1 MNQMP
6 MTPQLQTFDGLVGSI
21 CLNCL
26 DVELLIRDWHTRQA
40 WGPVQTD
47 KLKRARMM
55 LDTAIQAIDEALI
68 SVNNRV
74 TIHINEAAE

>member
-6 MTPQLQTFDGLVGSI
+6 MTPQLQTFDGLVGAI

-68 SVNNRV
+68 GVSNRT
-74 TIHINEAAE
+74 TIQINEAAE